1 MKTVAKLTIVGA
13 AVTAMLLSCAHN
25 RAYVNEEADFGF
37 YTKVGILPFSNLSTD
52 KNAGEKVT
60 SSFATE
66 LLMLNT
72 VQVANMGDLQ
82 TVMRK
87 VLEKIPANLSEELTA
102 EDVQKIGLEA
112 GVQGVFVGAVKE
124 YGMVRSGQD
133 QFPLVSVMV
142 RFIDCQVG
150 TVAWS
155 YEVTR
160 RGGPKFP
167 VFSFGETHTLGEM
180 TAKVCRDLARSYKKA
195 TE

>member
-72 VQVANMGDLQ
+72 V
-82 TVMRK
+82 
-87 VLEKIPANLSEELTA
+87 
-102 EDVQKIGLEA
+102 
-112 GVQGVFVGAVKE
+112 
-124 YGMVRSGQD
+124 
-133 QFPLVSVMV
+133 
-142 RFIDCQVG
+142 
-150 TVAWS
+150 
-155 YEVTR
+155 
-160 RGGPKFP
+160 
-167 VFSFGETHTLGEM
+167 
-180 TAKVCRDLARSYKKA
+180 
-195 TE
+195 